1 MALVVTLITLL
12 TAVLG
17 LVAYDVYLAVRWGYE
32 ATISYQ
38 LLQASRAEPIIPLA
52 LGLVL
57 GILLGHLF
65 WPQGQP

>member
-17 LVAYDVYLAVRWGYE
+17 LVAYDVYLAVRWGSE